1 MLLYGAASIN
11 ATNLIKNYLSNRF
24 QIVSVN
30 NSLSNSQIINRGV
43 PQGSKLG
50 PLLFLMYIND
60 ISKLKLFSKMYLY
73 ADDIT
78 LICSAKTYNDLLNNC
93 NHDLNLISNY
103 CAENQL
109 MINIK
114 KTKAMLMF
122 FDNDDLKLNL
132 NNSNIDFVRDFKL
145 LGYDLNYKLNFNNH
159 FLNIKNQITRSSST
173 IYRLNLFFPKNI
185 LKLI

>member
-1 MLLYGAASIN
+1 
-11 ATNLIKNYLSNRF
+11 
-24 QIVSVN
+24 
-30 NSLSNSQIINRGV
+30 
-43 PQGSKLG
+43 
-50 PLLFLMYIND
+50 
-60 ISKLKLFSKMYLY
+60 
-73 ADDIT
+73 
-78 LICSAKTYNDLLNNC
+78 
-93 NHDLNLISNY
+93 
-103 CAENQL
+103 

-159 FLNIKNQITRSSST
+159 FLNIKNQITRSSTT

-185 LKLI
+185 